1 MSKFKANAKTEWNG
15 PAVIKDFDKMNFK
28 SLTESAI
35 IVESDAKALAPVD
48 KGFLRN
54 SISRAVTKISAV
66 VGASAFYAI
75 FVELGTRFQ
84 SAQAFLFPALTGNIR
99 KIIGIFKKNGQN
111 IKWVVK

>member
-1 MSKFKANAKTEWNG
+1 MSFKPKTKTEWNG

-35 IVESDAKALAPVD
+35 IVESQAKALTPID
-48 KGFLRN
+48 TGNLRG
-54 SISRAVTKISAV
+54 SITRDVKKDSAV
-66 VGASAFYAI
+66 VGTNVVYAI

-99 KIIGIFKKNGQN
+99 KIIAIFKKNGQN